1 MEYLQKQVSK
11 EDCLVTVVAICYNHA
26 DNLARCLDS
35 ILCQKTDFAFKVVVI
50 DDVSTDGSVDII
62 KRYAAADSRVEM
74 VLHEEN
80 YYSQGRQSFSE
91 YQDRITTPFFHVI
104 ETDDYWCDENKLQMQ
119 VNALLEHPKCVA
131 CAHAVEY
138 RDSDG
143 GFIERRGRRVKSG
156 SCVFNIHSAQFCH
169 MSSTLYRNC
178 LHKIPKSDRDFLC
191 RDIARFYY
199 MLSQGKLFYIDRVM
213 SVTRRTG
220 TGVWSALDALTQKK
234 ELQNWFYKIDRY
246 LGFRFTKKFRH
257 RYLPH
262 EGKKL
267 FSVNIPYWKNRRI
280 SICLSKLKKE
290 DSE

>member
-50 DDVSTDGSVDII
+50 DDASTDGSVDII

-80 YYSQGRQSFSE
+80 YYSQGRASFSE

-104 ETDDYWCDENKLQMQ
+104 ETDDYWCDESKLQLQ
-119 VNALLEHPKCVA
+119 FDALQSHPECIA

-138 RDSDG
+138 RDANG
-143 GFIERRGRRVKSG
+143 KFLERRGRRLNGKTRIY
-156 SCVFNIHSAQFCH
+156 NIYDAAFCH
-169 MSSTLYRNC
+169 TSSTMFRNR
-178 LHKIPKSDRDFLC
+178 LSEIPTSDRTFLC
-191 RDIARFYY
+191 RDIVRFSV
-199 MLSQGKLFYIDRVM
+199 MLAHGKLFYYDRVM
-213 SVTRRTG
+213 SVYRRTG
-220 TGVWSALDALTQKK
+220 TGIWSSLDDKTREQ
-234 ELQNWFYKIDRY
+234 ELSLLYYKIDKY
-246 LGFRFTKKFRH
+246 LDFRFTKKFRH

-267 FSVNIPYWKNRRI
+267 FSFSIPYWKNRFIRI
-280 SICLSKLKKE
+280 SFAKAKNKE
-290 DSE
+290 